1 MLGAPANAA
10 LTLLLAIATVWL
22 LAPVEVSVTT
32 WLLYAPTAALAA
44 NRRYKLPLAKPLDC
58 VKVAV
63 EPQVVPSEETSNPVG
78 AVAVMLAVRLPP
90 VTVTV
95 VPEAAEADPNVLLT
109 AANVPLGVMVG
120 TAGTSGDVT
129 DTARLKSSIRQLAES
144 TVGLPVPL

>member
-1 MLGAPANAA
+1 
-10 LTLLLAIATVWL
+10 
-22 LAPVEVSVTT
+22 
-32 WLLYAPTAALAA
+32 
-44 NRRYKLPLAKPLDC
+44 

-90 VTVTV
+90 VTVSV

-109 AANVPLGVMVG
+109 AANVPLGVILG

-129 DTARLKSSIRQLAES
+129 ETVRLKSSIRQLAVPAVE
-144 TVGLPVPL
+144 LPVPL